1 MSEIRREKAR
11 CEHYLGK
18 TVELVSMDDPQA
30 PPVGTRG
37 KVIFIDD
44 AGQIHVKWDNGSSL
58 ALIPEVDKFKIVS

>member
-1 MSEIRREKAR
+1 MFNIKEKYQN
-11 CEHYLGK
+11 YLGK
-18 TVELVSMDDPQA
+18 TVELIFMDDTQA

-37 KVIFIDD
+37 KVVFVDD

>member
-1 MSEIRREKAR
+1 MFNIKEKYQN
-11 CEHYLGK
+11 YLGK
-18 TVELVSMDDPQA
+18 TVELISMDDTQA

-37 KVIFIDD
+37 KVIFVDD